1 MLFFPVVFLQE
12 MGEKKPVRGLNWDKG
27 AIGTAKWGGV
37 RLRDVLVYAGLDP
50 DHGDGMRLHG
60 DMSYRLGLTA
70 V

>member
-1 MLFFPVVFLQE
+1 

-50 DHGDGMRLHG
+50 EYGDGMGWVRC
-60 DMSYRLGLTA
+60 YRKVKMVWAGMRCCRKM
-70 V
+70 